1 MRHLWVWVA
10 EFVKLFGARRVH
22 PLLTQCPICQQTVHL
37 HVNKAGRRH
46 VFAHARGLYEGCRF
60 CVHFVGSIKCL
71 GSGMLI
77 VFDPRPNEKQRFKLP
92 DPLVEQD

>member
-1 MRHLWVWVA
+1 MSDL
-10 EFVKLFGARRVH
+10 
-22 PLLTQCPICQQTVHL
+22 PPDL

-46 VFAHARGLYEGCRF
+46 VFAHAR
-60 CVHFVGSIKCL
+60 CL
-71 GSGMLI
+71 GSGMAI